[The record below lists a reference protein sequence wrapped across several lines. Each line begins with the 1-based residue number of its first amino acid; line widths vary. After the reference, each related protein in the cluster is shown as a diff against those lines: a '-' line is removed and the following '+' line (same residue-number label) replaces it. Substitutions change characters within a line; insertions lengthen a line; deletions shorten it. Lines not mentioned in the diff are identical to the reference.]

1 MSKNNNVE
9 YLSDDENIDQY
20 NNIDIGSDIEDDI
33 ENDIEDDDNN
43 ELTTSKKDNNVT
55 ELDNDDNENDY
66 IDDENDDIDDE
77 TYEPDDENDED
88 ENDNHNYI
96 EDNINFNDNENDNDM
111 KCEIIVKSENRI
123 TSNILSIYEYIEL
136 ISIRASQITNGSF
149 VFTDVAGLSDPLE
162 MAKKEVI
169 DNRCPLY
176 VKRHIGLN
184 RYELW
189 SPNVMSKPKI

>member
-1 MSKNNNVE
+1 MSKTNDVE

-20 NNIDIGSDIEDDI
+20 NNIDIES
-33 ENDIEDDDNN
+33 DIEDDDNN
-43 ELTTSKKDNNVT
+43 ELPTSKKDINIP

-66 IDDENDDIDDE
+66 IDDENDE
-77 TYEPDDENDED
+77 NYEPDDENDED
-88 ENDNHNYI
+88 EDDNHNYI

-149 VFTDVAGLSDPLE
+149 VFTDVIGLSDPLE

>member
-1 MSKNNNVE
+1 MSKTNDVE
-9 YLSDDENIDQY
+9 YISDDDNIDQY
-20 NNIDIGSDIEDDI
+20 NNVDIESDIGD
-33 ENDIEDDDNN
+33 NDIEDNDND
-43 ELTTSKKDNNVT
+43 ELPISKKDST
-55 ELDNDDNENDY
+55 EVDNDDNENDY
-66 IDDENDDIDDE
+66 IDDENDDADDE

-88 ENDNHNYI
+88 EDYNHNYI
-96 EDNINFNDNENDNDM
+96 EDNINFNDNENENDM

-149 VFTDVAGLSDPLE
+149 VFTDVIGLSDPLE

-169 DNRCPLY
+169 DNKCPLY

>member
-1 MSKNNNVE
+1 MSKTNDVE
-9 YLSDDENIDQY
+9 YISDDDNIDQY
-20 NNIDIGSDIEDDI
+20 NNVDIESDIGD
-33 ENDIEDDDNN
+33 NDIEDNDND
-43 ELTTSKKDNNVT
+43 ELPISKKDLT
-55 ELDNDDNENDY
+55 EVDNDDNENDY
-66 IDDENDDIDDE
+66 IDDENDDADDE

-88 ENDNHNYI
+88 EDYNHNYI
-96 EDNINFNDNENDNDM
+96 EDNINFNDNENENDM

-149 VFTDVAGLSDPLE
+149 VFTDVIGLSDPLE

-169 DNRCPLY
+169 DNKCPLY

-184 RYELW
+184 IYELW